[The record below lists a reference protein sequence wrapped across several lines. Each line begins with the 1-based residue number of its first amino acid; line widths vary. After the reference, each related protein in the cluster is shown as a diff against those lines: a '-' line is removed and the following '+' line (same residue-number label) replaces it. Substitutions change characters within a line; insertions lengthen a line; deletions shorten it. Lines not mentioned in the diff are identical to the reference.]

1 MRRAIH
7 MIITFLFISSSLF
20 AVRSN
25 AQSVQTKRLGVQA
38 GVDETL
44 YVSMVPIAAQSQA
57 FIMGM
62 PFSVDDSL
70 VSYDYTRNGRQI
82 ATWSLLTNTEF
93 EISVD
98 ADVLEHVDSDKAG
111 ENETVKLPY
120 FLCFEYA
127 LSYFPVNSTEPISHQ
142 DAFVIRSE
150 GSSST
155 STPVAYI
162 NYHVYES
169 YNGTDSDSNTFSI
182 LPNADYTS
190 FIGTLE
196 GSVYFKFTKDADP
209 ENAKGGDYTA
219 NVTLTVR
226 SV

>member
-1 MRRAIH
+1 MRRTIH
-7 MIITFLFISSSLF
+7 MIILFLFISSSLF
-20 AVRSN
+20 ARSN
-25 AQSVQTKRLGVQA
+25 SQSVQTKRLGVQA

-82 ATWSLLTNTEF
+82 AMWSLLTNTEF

-111 ENETVKLPY
+111 ETEVVKLPY
-120 FLCFEYA
+120 YLCFEYA

-155 STPVAYI
+155 SKPEAYRSY
-162 NYHVYES
+162 NVYES
-169 YNGTDSDSNTFSI
+169 YDGTDSDTNTFSI

-196 GSVYFKFTKDADP
+196 GSVFFKFAKDADP
-209 ENAKGGDYTA
+209 GNAKGGDYTA

>member
-1 MRRAIH
+1 MRKIFY
-7 MIITFLFISSSLF
+7 MIIIFLFIFSFLF
-20 AVRSN
+20 ARSN

-70 VSYDYTRNGRQI
+70 VMYDYTRNGRQI
-82 ATWSLLTNTEF
+82 ATWSLLTNTNF

-98 ADVLEHVDSDKAG
+98 ADVLKHVGSDEAG
-111 ENETVKLPY
+111 ENEVVSLPY

-127 LSYFPVNSTEPISHQ
+127 LSYFPVNSTAPISHQ

-150 GSSST
+150 GSDSI
-155 STPVAYI
+155 STPAAYNGYKI
-162 NYHVYES
+162 YES
-169 YNGTDSDSNTFSI
+169 YNGEVSDANTFSI
-182 LPNADYTS
+182 LQGADYTS

-196 GSVYFKFTKDADP
+196 GSIYFKFAEDAEP

-219 NVTLTVR
+219 DVILTVR